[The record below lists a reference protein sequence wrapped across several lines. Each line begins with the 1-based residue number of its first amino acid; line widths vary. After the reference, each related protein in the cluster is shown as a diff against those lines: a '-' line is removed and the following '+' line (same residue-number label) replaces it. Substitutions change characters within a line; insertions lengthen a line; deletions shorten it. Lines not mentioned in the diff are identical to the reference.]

1 MGMSICKVSTLL
13 LLVAAAIAP
22 SKAYAWGYEGHEIV
36 ALIAAQSLTPAA
48 RAHVTDLLGG
58 PDATTAMK
66 RYSTWADKIRRSRPN
81 TSPWHYVDI
90 EIDGSG
96 YSRSHDCPNEDCVV
110 GQIERDI
117 RVLRDTALAKL
128 IRADALRFLIHFVGD
143 ESQPLH
149 CSDEHDRGGNEVQV
163 VLRRRRTNLHRIWDT
178 SVVTPLGR
186 NSNDVA
192 AILSAQITPSE
203 KSAWSKGTP
212 AGWAEECWGV
222 AKRKIYANLKNR
234 GGGEPIILS
243 PDYTESASSIAAQ
256 QLKRAGI
263 RLATILNTIFR

>member
-1 MGMSICKVSTLL
+1 MQKAYVFFFFAISISL
-13 LLVAAAIAP
+13 P
-22 SKAYAWGYEGHEIV
+22 GNAYAWGYEGHEIV
-36 ALIAAQSLTPAA
+36 ALIAAQNLTPATKM
-48 RAHVTDLLGG
+48 HVVDLLGG
-58 PDATTAMK
+58 PDAADAMK

-90 EIDGSG
+90 EIDSSG
-96 YSRSHDCPNEDCVV
+96 YSRSRDCPKDDCVV

-117 RVLRDTALAKL
+117 RIIKNAALVKPV
-128 IRADALRFLIHFVGD
+128 RADALRFLIHFVGD

-163 VLRRRRTNLHRIWDT
+163 VLKRQRTNLHRIWDT

-186 NSNDVA
+186 NSNKVA
-192 AILSAQITPSE
+192 AILSTQITPSE

-212 AGWAEECWGV
+212 AGWAEECWMV
-222 AKRKIYANLKNR
+222 AKREIYGDLKNR
-234 GGGEPIILS
+234 GSGGPIILP
-243 PDYTESASSIAAQ
+243 PDYAESKSVIAAR

-263 RLATILNTIFR
+263 RLATILNAILR

>member
-1 MGMSICKVSTLL
+1 MPIRKVDVFL
-13 LLVAAAIAP
+13 LLVVTAVAP

-36 ALIAAQSLTPAA
+36 ALIAAQNLTSGAK
-48 RAHVTDLLGG
+48 AHVVDLLGG

-66 RYSTWADKIRRSRPN
+66 QYSTWPDKIRRSRPN

-90 EIDGSG
+90 EIDNSG
-96 YSRSHDCPNEDCVV
+96 YSRSRDCPKDDCVV

-117 RVLRDTALAKL
+117 RILRDAALVKPV
-128 IRADALRFLIHFVGD
+128 RADALRFLIHFVGD

-163 VLRRRRTNLHRIWDT
+163 VLKRRRTNLHRIWDT

-186 NSNDVA
+186 NSNKVA
-192 AILSAQITPSE
+192 ATLSTQITPSE
-203 KSAWSKGTP
+203 KSAWSKGTH
-212 AGWAEECWGV
+212 AGWAEECWMV
-222 AKRKIYANLKNR
+222 AKREIYGDLKNR
-234 GGGEPIILS
+234 GSGGPIILP
-243 PDYTESASSIAAQ
+243 PDYAESKSAIAAR

-263 RLATILNTIFR
+263 RLATILNAIFR